1 MLTAVNSPLPPPG
14 YGETETSGQAWGLP
28 DSLLCKK
35 ENSML
40 YVDLPTSRE
49 IGDLGL
55 VRSDACVSIYLATT
69 PLTHEIGKC
78 RTTLRQLVKDAVE
91 QLKAVD
97 LDKRRL
103 WPLQEQ
109 FDTILDD
116 DEFWEYQANGLAILA
131 TPEKLITYQLANK
144 LVDMVAVSDR
154 FHLKPL
160 LRANTFPNAAHI
172 LAVSENAVRLVQIS
186 SDLPAL
192 EIRVPDMPKD
202 AASAV
207 GKASINDSGT
217 GRRIQG
223 KEGQKVRMGQYIR
236 KIDAAL
242 RPVLKG
248 SEIPVILAATLPVA
262 SQFRSLIRID
272 LLEAMI
278 ETSPDQMTEAELAKA
293 ARPILDAW
301 YAQRLAEFS
310 AHFSEHLGQ
319 NRATTDISDAARAAT
334 FGGIETLLVDM
345 DAVTPGMVDE
355 TTGAVTFAKDGA
367 AGAGS
372 YGVVDEIAGRALR
385 TGARVLAVRARD
397 IPGEAPL
404 AAILRYAL

>member
-1 MLTAVNSPLPPPG
+1 MLQG
-14 YGETETSGQAWGLP
+14 IRP
-28 DSLLCKK
+28 DGHRARRIPCCARKK
-35 ENSML
+35 TSML

-49 IGDLGL
+49 IGELGL

-69 PLTHEIGKC
+69 PLTQKIGKS
-78 RTTLRQLVKDAVE
+78 RTTLRQLVKDATD
-91 QLKAVD
+91 QLEASN
-97 LDKRRL
+97 LDKRRI

-109 FDTILDD
+109 FDTILEDD
-116 DEFWEYQANGLAILA
+116 DFWEHQANGLVILA
-131 TPEKLITYQLANK
+131 TPKKLVTFQLASA

-172 LAVSENAVRLVQIS
+172 LAVSENAVRLVRMS
-186 SDLPAL
+186 SDLPAT

-207 GKASINDSGT
+207 GKATINDSGT

-223 KEGQKVRMGQYIR
+223 KEGQKIRLGQYIR

-248 SEIPVILAATLPVA
+248 SEIPVILASTLPVA
-262 SQFRSLIRID
+262 SQFRALSRVE
-272 LLEAMI
+272 LLDDMI
-278 ETSPDQMTEAELAKA
+278 EVSPDQMTEAELAKA

-301 YAQRLAEFS
+301 YAKRLAEFTE
-310 AHFSEHLGQ
+310 HFESHLAQ
-319 NRATTDISDAARAAT
+319 ARATSDISDAARAAT

-345 DAVTPGMVDE
+345 DAVTPGTVDDVS
-355 TTGAVTFAKDGA
+355 GAVTFAEGDGA
-367 AGAGS
+367 TS

-385 TGARVLAVRARD
+385 TGARVLAVRAQD
-397 IPGEAPL
+397 IPGGAPL
-404 AAILRYAL
+404 AAILRYAI

>member
-1 MLTAVNSPLPPPG
+1 
-14 YGETETSGQAWGLP
+14 
-28 DSLLCKK
+28 
-35 ENSML
+35 ML

-49 IGDLGL
+49 IGELGL

-69 PLTHEIGKC
+69 PLTQKIGKS
-78 RTTLRQLVKDAVE
+78 RTTLRQLVKDATD
-91 QLKAVD
+91 QLEASN
-97 LDKRRL
+97 LEKRRI

-109 FDTILDD
+109 FDTILEDD
-116 DEFWEYQANGLAILA
+116 DFWEHQANGLVILA
-131 TPEKLITYQLANK
+131 TPEKLVTFQLASA

-172 LAVSENAVRLVQIS
+172 LAVSENAVRLVRMS
-186 SDLPAL
+186 SDLPAT

-207 GKASINDSGT
+207 GKATINDSGT

-223 KEGQKVRMGQYIR
+223 KEGQKIRLGQYIR

-248 SEIPVILAATLPVA
+248 SEIPVILASTLPVA
-262 SQFRSLIRID
+262 SQFRALSRVE
-272 LLEAMI
+272 LLDDMI
-278 ETSPDQMTEAELAKA
+278 EVSPDQMTEAELAKA

-301 YAQRLAEFS
+301 YAKRLAEFTE
-310 AHFSEHLGQ
+310 HFESHLAQ
-319 NRATTDISDAARAAT
+319 ARATSDISDAARAAT

-345 DAVTPGMVDE
+345 DAVTPGTVDDVS
-355 TTGAVTFAKDGA
+355 GAVTFAEGDGA
-367 AGAGS
+367 TS

-385 TGARVLAVRARD
+385 TGARVLAVRAQD
-397 IPGEAPL
+397 IPGGAPL
-404 AAILRYAL
+404 AAILRYAI